1 MTENAETLKN
11 GSNENN
17 LKEKSKLNEILI
29 ENMDQDINIKHIDKK
44 LTDVLKNIK
53 SDEISPSA
61 NPVSTKEQIN
71 IHNVRFTEN
80 ESLGRSIGE
89 PI

>member
-1 MTENAETLKN
+1 MN
-11 GSNENN
+11 
-17 LKEKSKLNEILI
+17 KESKFNEIKI
-29 ENMDQDINIKHIDKK
+29 ENLDQDINIKQIDKK
-44 LTDVLKNIK
+44 LTDLLKNVK

-61 NPVSTKEQIN
+61 NPVSTKELIN
-71 IHNVRFTEN
+71 NHGVRFTEN